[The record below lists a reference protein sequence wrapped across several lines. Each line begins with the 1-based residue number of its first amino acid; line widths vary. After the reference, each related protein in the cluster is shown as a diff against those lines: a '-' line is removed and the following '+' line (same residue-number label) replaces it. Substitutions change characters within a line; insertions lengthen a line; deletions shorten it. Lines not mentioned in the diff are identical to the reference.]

1 MNAKEK
7 IEHFYIKLTSQKRN
21 LFLLGVTI
29 TIVVTLSEV
38 LKWKQ
43 RIFIVYQ
50 NATLDYWKNIIP
62 YGSAWAIER
71 GPDEFLYG
79 PLFTILF
86 APFAYLPTWL
96 GPFIW
101 NLFSFTIFFLS
112 VFKLPQQF
120 NYKKKC
126 KIFLYSLL
134 VLANN
139 LMYYQYNVIV
149 AGIFLLAFT
158 YMESNKMVYAILL
171 IGISGFTKIYGIF
184 QYTILV
190 LYKRFWKNSL
200 FILIPIS
207 AILFLIPIIH
217 LPKIG
222 IFDLYKLWFHGL
234 QYHSDSRTWQS
245 IFYIKLLFQTPP
257 RHAVIY
263 QMGSFV
269 LILLFGLLNLKRSR
283 DFSYRAQTMG
293 ILMGWLIFFSSAPE
307 IGTYL
312 IAILGYLLWYYTIE
326 KNKFDRI
333 LFILNFILLVV
344 VPQDIICPRPVMKF
358 IYYTL
363 NLNLIIFGVSWV
375 NMVLKTMIF
384 HDKSSILSK

>member
-1 MNAKEK
+1 MDAKEK
-7 IEHFYIKLTSQKRN
+7 IEHFYIKLTSRKRN
-21 LFLLGVTI
+21 LFLLGFII
-29 TIVVTLSEV
+29 TILVTLSEV

-43 RIFIVYQ
+43 RIFFVYQ

-86 APFAYLPTWL
+86 APFAFLPPWL

-101 NLFSFTIFFLS
+101 NIFSFTIFFLS
-112 VFKLPQQF
+112 VFKLPHQF
-120 NYKKKC
+120 NYNQKC
-126 KIFLYSLL
+126 KIFFYSLL

-158 YMESNKMVYAILL
+158 FMESNKMVYAILL

-184 QYTILV
+184 QYTMLV

-207 AILFLIPIIH
+207 VILLLVPIIH

-245 IFYIKLLFQTPP
+245 IFYIKLLFKTPP
-257 RHAVIY
+257 IHTVIY

-269 LILLFGLLNLKRSR
+269 LILLFGLLNLKRSQ
-283 DFSYRAQTMG
+283 DFSYRAQTTG

-344 VPQDIICPRPVMKF
+344 VPQDIICPRSIMKF

-363 NLNLIIFGVSWV
+363 NLNLIIFGVTWV
-375 NMVLKTMIF
+375 NMVQKTMIF
-384 HDKSSILSK
+384 HQSPISSK